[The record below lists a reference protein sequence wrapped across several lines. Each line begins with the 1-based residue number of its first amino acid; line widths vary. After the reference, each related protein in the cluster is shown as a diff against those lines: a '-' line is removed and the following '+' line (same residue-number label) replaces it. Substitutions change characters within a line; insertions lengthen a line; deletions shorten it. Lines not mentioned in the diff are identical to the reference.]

1 LGLIRRVLAHITR
14 DEPMTVTST
23 LPLLC
28 RFRRHLSLVAAA
40 GMAGVTA
47 TGMAGVPATFSSA
60 TAQIGGFLSKKP
72 YAPPLWATHLSPM
85 PCHTFSL
92 GHVRFRSP
100 SIPTLLLD
108 RYSLYPLFQISY
120 KLLHD
125 LDAVFELI
133 TFV

>member
-1 LGLIRRVLAHITR
+1 
-14 DEPMTVTST
+14 
-23 LPLLC
+23 
-28 RFRRHLSLVAAA
+28 
-40 GMAGVTA
+40 MAGVTA

-120 KLLHD
+120 KLLVD

-133 TFV
+133 TFVWLVNHTFKSKQFPTPIHKWNLPNLPEGTEVWIKVQQ